1 MTRVKIQFYVLS
13 IAIVLAIVIVAY
25 VVTRITD
32 HEAIYQTIRDVAPL
46 LLGVSGALLADALQR
61 RGRFLTS
68 LREEWHNIVES
79 KSALTAYCE
88 RARNDVDRFLD
99 AFHVLSETIDS
110 LRVVYRNVGETAETI
125 GYYPYEPLHDMRRY
139 FEAIDP
145 RRHEATP
152 EQFRIAQSQIVES
165 FLALREVFLDE
176 IDIAAPTHPILHRD
190 ARRTKKPNPPKA

>member
-1 MTRVKIQFYVLS
+1 MTRAKIQIYVMA
-13 IAIVLAIVIVAY
+13 IAGALLAVILAY
-25 VVTRITD
+25 GVMRFTGQTEV
-32 HEAIYQTIRDVAPL
+32 YQAIRDVAPL
-46 LLGVSGALLADALQR
+46 MLGVSGALLADALQR

-68 LREEWHNIVES
+68 LRDEWHNIVKS
-79 KSALTAYCE
+79 KSALTYYCE
-88 RARNDVDRFLD
+88 RGRNDVDDFLHS
-99 AFHVLSETIDS
+99 FHVLSETIDS
-110 LRVVYRNVGETAETI
+110 LRVVYRNVGETGETI

-145 RRHEATP
+145 RRQEATK

-176 IDIAAPTHPILHRD
+176 IDIAEPTHPILHRD